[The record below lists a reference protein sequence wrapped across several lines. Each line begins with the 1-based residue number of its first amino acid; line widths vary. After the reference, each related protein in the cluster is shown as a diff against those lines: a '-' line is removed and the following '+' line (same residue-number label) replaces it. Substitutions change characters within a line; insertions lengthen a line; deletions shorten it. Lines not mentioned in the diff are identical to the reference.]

1 MDSASLEHL
10 LRRGD
15 AKVRRQGA
23 THAATRYDEYD
34 GLCSDSNAA
43 SCRAGACVYLH
54 SNAAE
59 REKILMKIL
68 LLRERNSASNVP
80 HSQAW
85 IRMDSA
91 SLEHLLRRATPRR
104 DVCYAVHGPRC
115 DLHGLCSD

>member
-34 GLCSDSNAA
+34 GLCSVCSDSNAA
-43 SCRAGACVYLH
+43 SCVFIDGFGIASACICSRCSVGCVLLHGIEEVLARARWL
-54 SNAAE
+54 
-59 REKILMKIL
+59 
-68 LLRERNSASNVP
+68 P

-91 SLEHLLRRATPRR
+91 ALQRAFAR
-104 DVCYAVHGPRC
+104 VVV
-115 DLHGLCSD
+115 